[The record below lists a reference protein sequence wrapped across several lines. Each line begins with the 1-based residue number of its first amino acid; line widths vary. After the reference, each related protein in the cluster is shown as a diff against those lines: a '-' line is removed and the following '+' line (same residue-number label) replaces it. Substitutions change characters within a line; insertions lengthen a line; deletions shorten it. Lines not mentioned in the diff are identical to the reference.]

1 MGKLGREGDRD
12 RDRDVSWGSWAR
24 TQAGPGSAQGAVPA
38 GAHAAMRPHG
48 VLTDLVVA
56 AGVGALGTL
65 VDVWG
70 HEGDREVAPGAA
82 PWAEDPQLL
91 PNAMGTLQPQT
102 TRQTLPR

>member
-1 MGKLGREGDRD
+1 MGKRGREGDG
-12 RDRDVSWGSWAR
+12 DVSWGSWAR

-38 GAHAAMRPHG
+38 GAHAAMCPHG

-82 PWAEDPQLL
+82 LWAEAPQLL
-91 PNAMGTLQPQT
+91 LHPMGTFQPQT
-102 TRQTLPR
+102 ITQTLPQ